1 MLNAYTL
8 SGLGWLD
15 ASSVYGRARG
25 ILNMGPSTA
34 LPGCPGQTAP
44 LAAGLSSPFLSAK
57 SRDGCGMVRDGGS
70 CDLPPLLHH
79 LPPSG
84 KYSAHRL
91 LQRLYQA
98 SPDFAPGKEVVK
110 ELGVSDTS
118 FHIKEL
124 ITVTPHCVSMKS
136 WSKNQGH
143 SQGSKTLCVTL
154 PSCHFSFCSGGSL

>member
-57 SRDGCGMVRDGGS
+57 SRDGCGMVREGGAVI
-70 CDLPPLLHH
+70 CPLFCITCIT
-79 LPPSG
+79 G

-91 LQRLYQA
+91 LQRLYQT

-118 FHIKEL
+118 FHIKKL

-154 PSCHFSFCSGGSL
+154 PSCHFLFCSGGSL